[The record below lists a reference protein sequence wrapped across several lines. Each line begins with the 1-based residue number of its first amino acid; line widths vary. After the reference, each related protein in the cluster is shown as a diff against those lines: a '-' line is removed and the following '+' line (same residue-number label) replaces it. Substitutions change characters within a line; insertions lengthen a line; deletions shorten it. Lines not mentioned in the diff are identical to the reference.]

1 MSYKIIEYSPNLDLV
16 DFYNEN
22 KLRGLEN
29 NSSQQEMFDC
39 FRNEKKWN
47 GWLVEYNNK
56 FIGGVCIHSFD
67 DVMGA
72 DSYRIYARSC
82 FHTELS
88 MKPTGYVKSHYSQLQ
103 NVGLQLFTPVS
114 VEWAGLDK
122 KFYGS
127 SNSRDVGSAQVVDKI
142 WFPRLAER
150 GIFTKVKEVFYRGHY
165 QNIWELN
172 VSEYLTQIAEVDLWN
187 CKFPNTDI
195 RKHRQC

>member
-1 MSYKIIEYSPNLDLV
+1 MSYKIVEYSPNLDLV

-22 KLRGLEN
+22 KLRGLKN
-29 NSSQQEMFDC
+29 NASQQEMFDC
-39 FRNEKKWN
+39 FRNERTWN

-72 DSYRIYARSC
+72 NSYRKYARSC

-114 VEWAGLDK
+114 IEWAGLDN

-127 SNSRDVGSAQVVDKI
+127 SNSRDVGSAQVVDKV

-187 CKFPNTDI
+187 CKFPNIDI
-195 RKHRQC
+195 RKQRRC

>member
-1 MSYKIIEYSPNLDLV
+1 MSYEIVEYSPNLDLV

-88 MKPTGYVKSHYSQLQ
+88 MKPTGYVKSHYSKLQ

-114 VEWAGLDK
+114 IEWAGLDK

-127 SNSRDVGSAQVVDKI
+127 SNSRDVGSAQVVDKV

-165 QNIWELN
+165 QNVWELN